1 MQNSWT
7 HFSDRPTKIFQKR
20 DWGKMKNRDYAMAT
34 IEEFLAIPQDN
45 TNLVIA
51 LPQRALNEIEA
62 VKNAKNRQEL
72 VTRALKKYVINIL

>member
-1 MQNSWT
+1 M
-7 HFSDRPTKIFQKR
+7 
-20 DWGKMKNRDYAMAT
+20 GKMKNRDYAMET

-45 TNLVIA
+45 TNLVIE

-72 VTRALKKYVINIL
+72 VTRALKKYVINARQAQTNAKIVEALLA